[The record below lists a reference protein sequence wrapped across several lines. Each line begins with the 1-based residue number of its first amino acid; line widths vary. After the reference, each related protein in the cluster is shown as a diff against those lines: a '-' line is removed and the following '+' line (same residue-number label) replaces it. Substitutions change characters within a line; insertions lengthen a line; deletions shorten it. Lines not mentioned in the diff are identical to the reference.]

1 MTQPIFNLDSR
12 RILDGTAEEG
22 WPYKGLKV
30 KFIGV
35 PDFYYP
41 QFIDQR
47 TRVQEFLYKGSLYTV
62 EKATAYSSWI
72 EVILEV
78 ILEGIDGG
86 FNWRFFEEV

>member
-12 RILDGTAEEG
+12 RILDGPTKEG

-47 TRVQEFLYKGSLYTV
+47 TRAQEFLYKGSLYTV

-72 EVILEV
+72 EVILEGV
-78 ILEGIDGG
+78 EGG
-86 FNWRFFEEV
+86 FNWGFFEEA